1 MISPDQI
8 IKFVTYRLNDKRIDC
23 WPVNLPNLSELIQ
36 PFSAL
41 PSEKS
46 PACSGAVRPID

>member
-1 MISPDQI
+1 MIRPDQI
-8 IKFVTYRLNDKRIDC
+8 IKFVTYRLNDKLMDC
-23 WPVNLPNLSELIQ
+23 WPDNLPDLSERVR

-46 PACSGAVRPID
+46 PACSCAVRPIG